1 MSDFSRLVLM
11 EGLPK
16 TKDVAMNISF
26 YAVFEPTVLAL
37 ISVFFIL
44 IWLLQCTT
52 NTKLGAAYQYGTVV
66 NLLNFVG
73 RFIHLS
79 MLFIFYQCLFN
90 GNAVVERTPPS
101 SDFRI
106 VADDL
111 QRGSRRMLVDIG
123 LLMENEDRTCLLS
136 RLLVPARGNGTAF
149 AAYQATFSTG
159 NAVETISK
167 EWAPISLLHTM
178 YPMIGFSVGIMG
190 AIIAFATELLVY
202 FIRRRWHHSR

>member
-37 ISVFFIL
+37 II
-44 IWLLQCTT
+44 QCTT

-159 NAVETISK
+159 NAK